1 MNIEFI
7 KKSIKSYFLFKDI
20 SLQLISISISA
31 LSSFLLFIILAKF
44 LEVNEFGK
52 FSYFFA
58 MGYIISIILDFGGKI
73 NVLKEVSKS
82 NNKKNKH
89 KIFSISITNIFLI
102 SSLLYISLFIIF
114 KDILFL
120 STIFCF
126 STICFLQICY
136 SFLKGENKFLNEL
149 YYNLF
154 NRFCIITVII
164 IFLYN
169 KPINSNDIFWII
181 GSINII
187 FFFVIV
193 FFEKIKLKLNFN
205 KKIFIHLKYIFLIDL
220 ITSIYFRYQVV
231 LLEHFD
237 YSFIKIAEYS
247 AAFRLVEFFVLVLS
261 PIGILVLKFSTK
273 NFNKNFF
280 FKICYF
286 LIFATGGISL
296 VVGLILYNY
305 SNFITEILYTE
316 QFLNTS
322 NYLKSFGLILIPIGV
337 NIILSNVLLGMGL
350 FKFYVLT
357 IFFTFIINF
366 MLNYFSLGQQN
377 INMVVFNYF
386 LSEIFFL
393 LICWSRIFLIKNEK

>member
-193 FFEKIKLKLNFN
+193 FF
-205 KKIFIHLKYIFLIDL
+205 
-220 ITSIYFRYQVV
+220 
-231 LLEHFD
+231 
-237 YSFIKIAEYS
+237 
-247 AAFRLVEFFVLVLS
+247 
-261 PIGILVLKFSTK
+261 
-273 NFNKNFF
+273 
-280 FKICYF
+280 
-286 LIFATGGISL
+286 
-296 VVGLILYNY
+296 
-305 SNFITEILYTE
+305 
-316 QFLNTS
+316 
-322 NYLKSFGLILIPIGV
+322 
-337 NIILSNVLLGMGL
+337 
-350 FKFYVLT
+350 
-357 IFFTFIINF
+357 
-366 MLNYFSLGQQN
+366 
-377 INMVVFNYF
+377 
-386 LSEIFFL
+386 
-393 LICWSRIFLIKNEK
+393 

>member
-7 KKSIKSYFLFKDI
+7 KKNIKSYFLFKDI
-20 SLQLISISISA
+20 SLQLISILISG
-31 LSSFLLFIILAKF
+31 LSSFLLFIILARF
-44 LEVNEFGK
+44 LEVSEFGK

-58 MGYIISIILDFGGKI
+58 IGYTISIILDFGGKI
-73 NVLKEVSKS
+73 NVLKEISKS
-82 NNKKNKH
+82 NNKKNKN

-102 SSLLYISLFIIF
+102 SLLLYISTFIIF
-114 KDILFL
+114 NNIIFL

-136 SFLKGENKFLNEL
+136 SLLKAESKFLNEL
-149 YYNLF
+149 YYNLI
-154 NRFCIITVII
+154 NRFCIITIII

-169 KPINSNDIFWII
+169 KPINSKDIFCII
-181 GSINII
+181 GTINII

-193 FFEKIKLKLNFN
+193 FFEKINLKFNFN
-205 KKIFIHLKYIFLIDL
+205 KKIFIYLKYIFLIDL

-231 LLEHFD
+231 LLEYFD
-237 YSFIKIAEYS
+237 YGFIKIAEYS
-247 AAFRLVEFFVLVLS
+247 AAFRLVEFFVLALS

-273 NFNKNFF
+273 NLNKIFF
-280 FKICYF
+280 HKICYF
-286 LIFATGGISL
+286 LIFIIGGISFST
-296 VVGLILYNY
+296 GLILYNF
-305 SNFITEILYTE
+305 SNFITQILFTE
-316 QFLNTS
+316 QFINTS
-322 NYLKSFGLILIPIGV
+322 YYLKSFGLILIPVGI
-337 NIILSNVLLGMGL
+337 NIILSNILLGMGY

-366 MLNYFSLGQQN
+366 MLNYFSLEQQDIN
-377 INMVVFNYF
+377 IIIFNYF